1 MSCCKLRKIL
11 LEGLQLESL
20 GERDKDIAIAE
31 TSSDLK
37 ASQYLQRSPV
47 APHRIREKGEGADSA
62 HVTGRYLHL

>member
-37 ASQYLQRSPV
+37 ASQYLQRSPESEKKV
-47 APHRIREKGEGADSA
+47 REQTV
-62 HVTGRYLHL
+62 HM